1 MSSFLSLFFFK
12 KNSILYKFFY
22 LVEAAL
28 VSFDLLMTMVILL
41 VTFVSL
47 AEAQKKMQQSF
58 TFLEIVEIGDG
69 LSIHDHGNVV
79 EHESVISVF

>member
-22 LVEAAL
+22 LVDAAL

-47 AEAQKKMQQSF
+47 AEAQKKMQ
-58 TFLEIVEIGDG
+58 
-69 LSIHDHGNVV
+69 
-79 EHESVISVF
+79 